1 MILASIGIVASSGG
15 DLDALAFI
23 NAAGITDTTQKSAI
37 NKLIT
42 DFKSANIWTKMKAIY
57 PFVGGSA
64 FSHKFNAKDP
74 GDLDSAYRLQFNGGW
89 THSNIGALPNGTN
102 GYADTYYNALSN
114 IIDTSSHLSVYNTT
128 ANAIGTSRIYM
139 GAISTLNSFTA
150 LTWGS
155 GGTKE
160 VGTIGGLG
168 ADYAGN
174 LSAFAGHKIINTNGS
189 RNARYFKNGIF
200 QQSVLQTSNVP
211 NINIYIGAAN
221 EEDNILPPSP
231 NFFQDVNLAFASIG
245 DGLTDAEATA
255 FYNAVQTFQTTLNR
269 QV

>member
-1 MILASIGIVASSGG
+1 MILATHGVIAGKGTDADAQTFITAASIA
-15 DLDALAFI
+15 D
-23 NAAGITDTTQKSAI
+23 NTQKNAI
-37 NKLIT
+37 NQLVL
-42 DFKSANIWTKMKAIY
+42 DLKSANIWTKIKALY
-57 PFVGGSA
+57 PFVGGTA
-64 FSHKFNAKDP
+64 AQHRFNLKSP
-74 GDLDSAYRLQFNGGW
+74 GTTNADFYLDFIGGG
-89 THSNIGALPNGTN
+89 THSADGYLPNGTTA
-102 GYADTYYNALSN
+102 YADTKMNANTNLNAS
-114 IIDTSSHLSVYNTT
+114 SSHLSIYNTT

-168 ADYAGN
+168 ADYSGN

-189 RNARYFKNGIF
+189 RSARYFKNGIF
-200 QQSVLQTSNVP
+200 QQSVLQTSNIP

-231 NFFQDVNLAFASIG
+231 NFFQNVNLAFASIG
-245 DGLTDAEATA
+245 DGLSDSEATA
-255 FYNAVQTFQTTLNR
+255 FYNAVQTFNTTLNR

>member
-1 MILASIGIVASSGG
+1 
-15 DLDALAFI
+15 
-23 NAAGITDTTQKSAI
+23 
-37 NKLIT
+37 
-42 DFKSANIWTKMKAIY
+42 MKALY

-64 FSHKFNAKDP
+64 ISHKFNLKDP
-74 GDLDSAYRLQFNGGW
+74 RDLDAAYRLQFNGGW

-102 GYADTYYNALSN
+102 GYADTYYNAFSN
-114 IIDTSSHLSVYNTT
+114 IINTSAHLSVYNTT
-128 ANAIGTSRIYM
+128 ANTIGTSRVYM
-139 GAISTLNSFTA
+139 GAISTLISFTA

-174 LSAFAGHKIINTNGS
+174 LSAFAGHKIINTNGN

-200 QQSVLQTSNVP
+200 QESVLQTSNIP

-221 EEDNILPPSP
+221 EQDDILPPSP
-231 NFFQDVNLAFASIG
+231 NFFQNVNLSFASIG
-245 DGLTDAEATA
+245 DGLSDTESLNFYTA
-255 FYNAVQTFQTTLNR
+255 AQLFNTTLSR